1 MPHDVDLIILLA
13 VGFGLALI
21 FGYLAV
27 RLRLPPLIGYL
38 IAGIIISPN
47 TPGIVA
53 DIHLANQLAELGVMF
68 LMFGVGMHFSLND
81 LLQVRRIA
89 LPGAILQIAV
99 ATLLGIGVS
108 MIWGWSFGSA
118 LVFGL
123 SLSCASTVVLLK
135 ALGDRGLLNS
145 VNGKIA
151 VGWLLVEDL
160 VMVLVLVLLPATA
173 ALLGGEALAG
183 GADDNIWLTLGI
195 TLLKVVGFIAFMLI
209 IGKRLV
215 PMIMQ
220 FVARLGSRELFTLT
234 VVAAAVSIAFGA
246 YKIFGVSM
254 ALGAFFAGMVVKESD
269 FSHRAE
275 EETLPLRE
283 IFAILFFVAVGM
295 LFDPRILVEQPVHV
309 LAVVAIIMVGKTIA
323 AMALVLFFRYPI
335 NTALTVGASLA
346 QIGEFSF
353 ILATLGVSL
362 KLLSLEGQNLI
373 LAGALISITLNSFV
387 FSAIEPVQRW
397 IRERSHL
404 ARLLERSGDP
414 LAMLPDEVSQDYL
427 RDQVVIVG
435 HGEVGRRITKQ
446 LMAEDIKVV
455 IAEENRE
462 IVENLREKGIAAVS
476 GMATDPGVLIQAHI
490 QHARLLVLSPMD
502 ILDIHKIVDIAKTL
516 NPEIQVLVCAES
528 KEEAEVIRRDQIG
541 EVYFAKEEMAKNMSN
556 HILNQ
561 IQIAHHQAPTKE
573 QTLDTKKRTV
583 QCVFSYST

>member
-1 MPHDVDLIILLA
+1 MPHNVDLIILLA
-13 VGFGLALI
+13 FGFGLALI
-21 FGYLAV
+21 FGYLAA

-38 IAGIIISPN
+38 VAGIILSPN

-53 DIHLANQLAELGVMF
+53 DIQLANQLAELGVMF

-99 ATLLGIGVS
+99 ATLLGLGVS
-108 MIWGWSFGSA
+108 MLWGWSFGSA

-173 ALLGGEALAG
+173 VLLGGESITTHG
-183 GADDNIWLTLGI
+183 GNDNIWLTLGL
-195 TLLKVVGFIAFMLI
+195 TLLKVAGFIAFMLI
-209 IGKRLV
+209 VGKRLV

-220 FVARLGSRELFTLT
+220 VVARLGSRELFTLT

-246 YKIFGVSM
+246 YKVFGVSM

-283 IFAILFFVAVGM
+283 IFSILFFVSVGM
-295 LFDPRILVEQPVHV
+295 LFDPRILWEQPEHV
-309 LAVVAIIMVGKTIA
+309 LAVVAIIMIGKTIA

-353 ILATLGVSL
+353 ILATLGLSL

-373 LAGALISITLNSFV
+373 LAGALISITLNSFI
-387 FSAIEPVQRW
+387 FSAIEPLQNW
-397 IRERSHL
+397 IRERSSL

-435 HGEVGRRITKQ
+435 HGEVGRRITKT

-476 GMATDPGVLIQAHI
+476 GVATEPGVLIQAHI

-502 ILDIHKIVDIAKTL
+502 IIDIHKIVDIAKTL
-516 NPEIQVLVCAES
+516 NPQIQVLICAES
-528 KEEAEVIRRDQIG
+528 KQEAEVIRKENIG
-541 EVYFAKEEMAKNMSN
+541 DVYFAKEEMAKNMSN

-561 IQIAHHQAPTKE
+561 IEIAHHQAP
-573 QTLDTKKRTV
+573 
-583 QCVFSYST
+583 SH

>member
-13 VGFGLALI
+13 VGFGMALI
-21 FGYLAV
+21 FGYIAA

-38 IAGIIISPN
+38 VAGIIISPN
-47 TPGIVA
+47 TPGVVG
-53 DIHLANQLAELGVMF
+53 DIQLANQLAELGVMF
-68 LMFGVGMHFSLND
+68 LMFGVGMHFSLKD

-99 ATLLGIGVS
+99 ATLLGIAVS
-108 MIWGWSFGSA
+108 MFWGWSFGAA
-118 LVFGL
+118 LIFGL

-135 ALGDRGLLNS
+135 ALGDRGLLDS

-160 VMVLVLVLLPATA
+160 VMVLALVLLPATA
-173 ALLGGEALAG
+173 VLLGGQALPG
-183 GADDNIWLTLGI
+183 TDTSQSIWITIGI
-195 TLLKVVGFIAFMLI
+195 TLLKVTGFIAFMLI

-234 VVAAAVSIAFGA
+234 VVAAAVSIAYGSYA
-246 YKIFGVSM
+246 VFGVSM

-283 IFAILFFVAVGM
+283 IFSILFFVSVGM
-295 LFDPRILVEQPVHV
+295 LFDPSILVEEPLRI
-309 LAVVAIIMVGKTIA
+309 LAVVAIIMVGKTLA

-353 ILATLGVSL
+353 ILATLG
-362 KLLSLEGQNLI
+362 LSLGLLTPDAQNLI
-373 LAGALISITLNSFV
+373 LAGALFSITLNSFV

-404 ARLLERSGDP
+404 ARMLERSGDP
-414 LAMLPDEVSQDYL
+414 LAMLPDEVDQAYL
-427 RDQVVIVG
+427 RDQVVIIG
-435 HGEVGRRITKQ
+435 YGGVGRRISEN
-446 LMAEDIKVV
+446 LMQQNIKVV

-462 IVENLREKGIAAVS
+462 IVEKLRAQGIAAVS
-476 GMATDPGVLIQAHI
+476 GEATEPNVLIQAHI
-490 QHARLLVLSPMD
+490 QHARLLVISPMD
-502 ILDIHKIVDIAKTL
+502 ILDIHRIVDISKQL
-516 NPEIQVLVCAES
+516 NPEIQVLICAES
-528 KEEAEVIRRDQIG
+528 KEEAVVIREENIG
-541 EVYFAKEEMAKNMSN
+541 EVFYAKEEMAQNMSH
-556 HILNQ
+556 HILSQ
-561 IQIAHHQAPTKE
+561 IELAHQSEAH
-573 QTLDTKKRTV
+573 
-583 QCVFSYST
+583 

>member
-1 MPHDVDLIILLA
+1 MPHDVELIILLA
-13 VGFGLALI
+13 VGFGVALF
-21 FGYLAV
+21 FGYIAA

-38 IAGIIISPN
+38 VAGIIISPN
-47 TPGIVA
+47 TPGIVG

-81 LLQVRRIA
+81 LMQVRRIA
-89 LPGAILQIAV
+89 LPGAVLQIAV
-99 ATLLGIGVS
+99 ATLLGVGIS
-108 MIWGWSFGSA
+108 MLWGWNFGSA
-118 LVFGL
+118 LIFGL

-135 ALGDRGLLNS
+135 ALGDRGLLES

-160 VMVLVLVLLPATA
+160 VMVLALVLLPATA
-173 ALLGGEALAG
+173 VLLGGQAIEGAN
-183 GADDNIWLTLGI
+183 ADDSIWFTLGI
-195 TLLKVVGFIAFMLI
+195 TLLKVAGFIAFMLI
-209 IGKRLV
+209 VGKRLV
-215 PMIMQ
+215 PKIMQ
-220 FVARLGSRELFTLT
+220 IVARLGSRELFTLT

-283 IFAILFFVAVGM
+283 IFAILFFVSVGM
-295 LFDPRILVEQPVHV
+295 LFDPRILLEQPLHV
-309 LAVVAIIMVGKTIA
+309 LAVVGIIMIGKTIA
-323 AMALVLFFRYPI
+323 AMALVLFFRYPL

-353 ILATLGVSL
+353 ILAALGVSL
-362 KLLSLEGQNLI
+362 KLLSIEGQNLI

-387 FSAIEPVQRW
+387 FSAVEPLQRW
-397 IRERSHL
+397 IRERSSL

-435 HGEVGRRITKQ
+435 HGEVGRRITRT
-446 LMAEDIKVV
+446 LMEQNIKVV

-476 GMATDPGVLIQAHI
+476 GMATEPSVLIQAHI

-516 NPEIQVLVCAES
+516 NPQIQVLVCAES
-528 KEEAEVIRRDQIG
+528 KQEAEVIRNDNIG

-561 IQIAHHQAPTKE
+561 IQIAHHEAPTH
-573 QTLDTKKRTV
+573 
-583 QCVFSYST
+583 

>member
-21 FGYLAV
+21 FGYVAA
-27 RLRLPPLIGYL
+27 RLRLPPLVGYL
-38 IAGIIISPN
+38 IAGIIISPK
-47 TPGIVA
+47 TPGVVA
-53 DIHLANQLAELGVMF
+53 DITLANQLAELGVMF
-68 LMFGVGMHFSLND
+68 LMFGVGMHFSLKD
-81 LLQVRRIA
+81 LMQVKRIA
-89 LPGAILQIAV
+89 IPGAILQITV

-108 MIWGWSFGSA
+108 MLWGWSFGSA

-135 ALGDRGLLNS
+135 ALGDRGLLDS

-160 VMVLVLVLLPATA
+160 VMVLALVLLPATA
-173 ALLGGEALAG
+173 VLLGGNALEGSDPDA
-183 GADDNIWLTLGI
+183 NIFVTLGV
-195 TLLKVVGFIAFMLI
+195 TLLKVAGFIAFMLI
-209 IGKRLV
+209 VGKRLI

-220 FVARLGSRELFTLT
+220 FVVRLGSRELFTLT
-234 VVAAAVSIAFGA
+234 VVAAAVSIAYGSYA
-246 YKIFGVSM
+246 IFGVSM

-283 IFAILFFVAVGM
+283 IFSILFFVSVGM
-295 LFDPRILVEQPVHV
+295 LFDPSIIVEEPLHI
-309 LAVVAIIMVGKTIA
+309 LAVIGIIMIGKTIA

-353 ILATLGVSL
+353 ILATLGLSIG
-362 KLLSLEGQNLI
+362 LLTPEAQNLI
-373 LAGALISITLNSFV
+373 LAGALFSISLNSV
-387 FSAIEPVQRW
+387 LFSAIEPVQNW

-435 HGEVGRRITKQ
+435 HGEVGRRLTRT
-446 LMAEDIKVV
+446 LMENNIKVV

-462 IVENLREKGIAAVS
+462 IVERLRAKEIAAVS
-476 GMATDPGVLIQAHI
+476 GSATEPSVLIQAHI
-490 QHARLLVLSPMD
+490 QHARLLVISPMD
-502 ILDIHKIVDIAKTL
+502 ILDIHKIVETAKLL
-516 NPEIQVLVCAES
+516 NPQIQVLVCAES
-528 KEEAEVIRRDQIG
+528 KEEAEAIRSDNIG
-541 EVYFAKEEMAKNMSN
+541 TVYFAKEEMAKNMSN

-561 IQIAHHQAPTKE
+561 IEIAHHSATH
-573 QTLDTKKRTV
+573 
-583 QCVFSYST
+583 

>member
-1 MPHDVDLIILLA
+1 MPHNVDLIILLA
-13 VGFGLALI
+13 FGFGLALI
-21 FGYLAV
+21 FGYLAA

-53 DIHLANQLAELGVMF
+53 DIQLANQLAELGVMF

-108 MIWGWSFGSA
+108 MLWGWSFGSA

-173 ALLGGEALAG
+173 VLLGGEPMTAHAESG
-183 GADDNIWLTLGI
+183 NIWLTLGL
-195 TLLKVVGFIAFMLI
+195 TLLKVAGFIAFMLI
-209 IGKRLV
+209 VGKRLV
-215 PMIMQ
+215 PLIMQ

-246 YKIFGVSM
+246 YKVFGVSM

-283 IFAILFFVAVGM
+283 IFSILFFVSVGM
-295 LFDPRILVEQPVHV
+295 LFDPSILWEQPEHV
-309 LAVVAIIMVGKTIA
+309 LAVVGIIMVGKTIA

-373 LAGALISITLNSFV
+373 LAGALISITLNSFI
-387 FSAIEPVQRW
+387 FSAIEPIQNW
-397 IRERSHL
+397 IRERSSL

-435 HGEVGRRITKQ
+435 HGEVGRRITKT
-446 LMAEDIKVV
+446 LMAEKIKVV

-462 IVENLREKGIAAVS
+462 IVEDLREKGIAAVS
-476 GMATDPGVLIQAHI
+476 GVATEPGVLIQAHI

-516 NPEIQVLVCAES
+516 NPQIQVLICAES
-528 KEEAEVIRRDQIG
+528 KQEAEVIRKENIG
-541 EVYFAKEEMAKNMSN
+541 EVYLAKEEMAKNMSN

-561 IQIAHHQAPTKE
+561 IEIAHHQAP
-573 QTLDTKKRTV
+573 
-583 QCVFSYST
+583 SH

>member
-13 VGFGLALI
+13 VGFGIALF
-21 FGYLAV
+21 FGYIAA

-38 IAGIIISPN
+38 IAGIVISPN

-99 ATLLGIGVS
+99 ATLLGVGVS
-108 MIWGWSFGSA
+108 MLWGWDFGSA

-135 ALGDRGLLNS
+135 ALGDRGLLES

-173 ALLGGEALAG
+173 VLLGGKPLSAETDSNL
-183 GADDNIWLTLGI
+183 LVTLGL
-195 TLLKVVGFIAFMLI
+195 TLLKVAGFIAFMLI

-215 PMIMQ
+215 PLIMQ

-234 VVAAAVSIAFGA
+234 VVAAAVSIAYGSYA
-246 YKIFGVSM
+246 IFGVSM

-283 IFAILFFVAVGM
+283 IFSILFFVSVGM
-295 LFDPRILVEQPVHV
+295 LFDPRILVEQPLHI
-309 LAVVAIIMVGKTIA
+309 LAVVAIIMIGKTLA

-362 KLLSLEGQNLI
+362 QLLSVEGQNLI

-435 HGEVGRRITKQ
+435 HGEVGRRITET
-446 LMAEDIKVV
+446 LMAQDIKVV

-462 IVENLREKGIAAVS
+462 IVEKLRSKGIAAVS
-476 GMATDPGVLIQAHI
+476 GVATEPGVLIQAHI
-490 QHARLLVLSPMD
+490 MHARLLVISPMD
-502 ILDIHKIVDIAKTL
+502 ILDIHRIVDIAKQL
-516 NPEIQVLVCAES
+516 NPQIQVLLCAES
-528 KEEAEVIRRDQIG
+528 KEEAEVIRQDEIG
-541 EVYFAKEEMAKNMSN
+541 EVFYAKEEMARNMSG
-556 HILNQ
+556 HILDR
-561 IQIAHHQAPTKE
+561 IALAHTQSHT
-573 QTLDTKKRTV
+573 
-583 QCVFSYST
+583 SH

>member
-1 MPHDVDLIILLA
+1 MPHDVDLIVLLA
-13 VGFGLALI
+13 VGFGVALF
-21 FGYLAV
+21 FGYLAA

-47 TPGIVA
+47 TPGIEA

-81 LLQVRRIA
+81 LLLVRRIA
-89 LPGAILQIAV
+89 VPGAILQIAV
-99 ATLLGIGVS
+99 ATLLGVGVS
-108 MIWGWSFGSA
+108 MLWGWSFGSA

-135 ALGDRGLLNS
+135 ALGDRGLLDS

-173 ALLGGEALAG
+173 VLLGGKAPE
-183 GADDNIWLTLGI
+183 GADGNIWLTLGL
-195 TLLKVVGFIAFMLI
+195 TLLKVIGFIAFMLI
-209 IGKRLV
+209 VGKRVV
-215 PMIMQ
+215 PIIMQ

-234 VVAAAVSIAFGA
+234 VVAAAVSIAYGSYA
-246 YKIFGVSM
+246 IFGVSM

-283 IFAILFFVAVGM
+283 IFSILFFVSVGM
-295 LFDPRILVEQPVHV
+295 LFDPHILVERPLHI
-309 LAVVAIIMVGKTIA
+309 LAVIAIIMVGKTLA

-362 KLLSLEGQNLI
+362 GLLSLEAQNLI
-373 LAGALISITLNSFV
+373 LAGALFSITLNSFI

-414 LAMLPDEVSQDYL
+414 LAMLPDEVDQAYL

-435 HGEVGRRITKQ
+435 YGGVGRRITEN
-446 LMAEDIKVV
+446 LINENIKVV

-462 IVENLREKGIAAVS
+462 IVEKLRQSNIAAVS
-476 GMATDPGVLIQAHI
+476 GVATEPGVLIQAHI
-490 QHARLLVLSPMD
+490 MHARLLVISPMD
-502 ILDIHKIVDIAKTL
+502 ILDIHRIVAIAKQL
-516 NPEIQVLVCAES
+516 NPQIQVLICAES
-528 KEEAEVIRRDQIG
+528 KEEAAVIRDENIG
-541 EVYFAKEEMAKNMSN
+541 EVFYAKEEMAKNMSH

-561 IQIAHHQAPTKE
+561 IELAHQ
-573 QTLDTKKRTV
+573 
-583 QCVFSYST
+583 STIH

>member
-1 MPHDVDLIILLA
+1 MPHDVELIILLA

-21 FGYLAV
+21 FGYIAA

-38 IAGIIISPN
+38 VAGMLISPN
-47 TPGIVA
+47 TPGVVG

-68 LMFGVGMHFSLND
+68 LMFGVGMHFSLGD
-81 LLQVRRIA
+81 LMQVRRIA

-99 ATLLGIGVS
+99 ATLLGVGVT
-108 MIWGWSFGSA
+108 MMWGWSFGSA

-135 ALGDRGLLNS
+135 ALGDRGLLDS

-173 ALLGGEALAG
+173 VLLGGTALSDSSG
-183 GADDNIWLTLGI
+183 DENIWLTLGM
-195 TLLKVVGFIAFMLI
+195 TLLKVAGFIAFMLI

-215 PMIMQ
+215 PKIMQ
-220 FVARLGSRELFTLT
+220 IVARLGSRELFTLT

-246 YKIFGVSM
+246 YKVFGVSM

-283 IFAILFFVAVGM
+283 IFSILFFVAVGM
-295 LFDPRILVEQPVHV
+295 LFDPIILIEEPLHV
-309 LAVVAIIMVGKTIA
+309 LAVVAIIMIGKTLA
-323 AMALVLFFRYPI
+323 AIALVLFFRYPL

-362 KLLSLEGQNLI
+362 NLLSIEGQNLI
-373 LAGALISITLNSFV
+373 LAGALISITLNTFI
-387 FSAIEPVQRW
+387 FSAIEPIQVW
-397 IRERSHL
+397 IRERSYL

-435 HGEVGRRITKQ
+435 HGEVGRRITNA
-446 LMAEDIKVV
+446 LMADGIKVV

-462 IVENLREKGIAAVS
+462 IVERLRENGIAAVS
-476 GMATDPGVLIQAHI
+476 GIATEPGVLIQAHI

-502 ILDIHKIVDIAKTL
+502 ILDIHKIVDTAKTL

-528 KEEAEVIRRDQIG
+528 KEEAEIIRSEQVGD
-541 EVYFAKEEMAKNMSN
+541 VYYAKEEMAKNMSN

-561 IQIAHHQAPTKE
+561 IQIAHHQSPTH
-573 QTLDTKKRTV
+573 
-583 QCVFSYST
+583 

>member
-13 VGFGLALI
+13 VGFGVALF
-21 FGYLAV
+21 FGYIAA

-47 TPGIVA
+47 TPGVEA

-81 LLQVRRIA
+81 LLLVRRIA

-108 MIWGWSFGSA
+108 MLWGWNFGSA

-135 ALGDRGLLNS
+135 ALGDRGLLDS

-173 ALLGGEALAG
+173 VLLGGKAPAG
-183 GADDNIWLTLGI
+183 AEGNIWLTLGI
-195 TLLKVVGFIAFMLI
+195 TLLKVIGFIAFMLI
-209 IGKRLV
+209 VGMRVV
-215 PMIMQ
+215 PIIMQ

-234 VVAAAVSIAFGA
+234 VVAAAVSIAYGSYA
-246 YKIFGVSM
+246 IFGVSM

-283 IFAILFFVAVGM
+283 IFSILFFVSVGM
-295 LFDPRILVEQPVHV
+295 LFDPHILIERPLHI
-309 LAVVAIIMVGKTIA
+309 LAVIAIIMVGKTLA

-362 KLLSLEGQNLI
+362 GLLTLEAQNLI
-373 LAGALISITLNSFV
+373 LAGALFSITLNSFI

-414 LAMLPDEVSQDYL
+414 LAMLPDEVDQSYL

-435 HGEVGRRITKQ
+435 YGGVGRRITENLINQ
-446 LMAEDIKVV
+446 NIKVV

-462 IVENLREKGIAAVS
+462 IVEKLRQANIAAVS
-476 GMATDPGVLIQAHI
+476 GVATEPGVLIQAHI
-490 QHARLLVLSPMD
+490 MHARLLVISPMD
-502 ILDIHKIVDIAKTL
+502 ILDIHRIVDIAKQL
-516 NPEIQVLVCAES
+516 NPQIQVLICAES
-528 KEEAEVIRRDQIG
+528 KEEATVIRDEHIG
-541 EVYFAKEEMAKNMSN
+541 EVFYAKEEMAKNMSH

-561 IQIAHHQAPTKE
+561 IQLAHQ
-573 QTLDTKKRTV
+573 
-583 QCVFSYST
+583 STHH

>member
-13 VGFGLALI
+13 VGFGIALI
-21 FGYLAV
+21 FGYIAA

-38 IAGIIISPN
+38 VAGIIISPN

-81 LLQVRRIA
+81 LLLVRRIA

-99 ATLLGIGVS
+99 ATLLGAAVS
-108 MIWGWSFGSA
+108 MFWGWSFGSA
-118 LVFGL
+118 LIFGL

-135 ALGDRGLLNS
+135 ALSDRGLLDS

-173 ALLGGEALAG
+173 VLLGGHPLAG
-183 GADDNIWLTLGI
+183 TDTSQNIWITIGL
-195 TLLKVVGFIAFMLI
+195 TLLKVTGFIAFMLI
-209 IGKRLV
+209 IGKRLI
-215 PMIMQ
+215 PKIMQ
-220 FVARLGSRELFTLT
+220 LVARLGSRELFTLT
-234 VVAAAVSIAFGA
+234 VVAAAVSIAYGSYA
-246 YKIFGVSM
+246 IFGVSM

-275 EETLPLRE
+275 EETLSLRE
-283 IFAILFFVAVGM
+283 IFAILFFVSVGM
-295 LFDPRILVEQPVHV
+295 LFDPKILIEQPLHI
-309 LAVVAIIMVGKTIA
+309 LAVVAIIMIGKTLA

-353 ILATLGVSL
+353 ILATLG
-362 KLLSLEGQNLI
+362 LSLGLLTPDAQNLI
-373 LAGALISITLNSFV
+373 LAGALFSITLNSFV
-387 FSAIEPVQRW
+387 FSAIEPAQRW

-414 LAMLPDEVSQDYL
+414 LAMLPDEVDQAYL
-427 RDQVVIVG
+427 CDQVVIIG
-435 HGEVGRRITKQ
+435 YGGVGRRISEN
-446 LMAEDIKVV
+446 LMQQNIKVV

-462 IVENLREKGIAAVS
+462 IVEKLRAQGMAAVS
-476 GMATDPGVLIQAHI
+476 GEATEPYVLIQAHI
-490 QHARLLVLSPMD
+490 QHARLLVISPMD
-502 ILDIHKIVDIAKTL
+502 ILDIHRIVDIAKQL
-516 NPEIQVLVCAES
+516 NPEIQVLICAES
-528 KEEAEVIRRDQIG
+528 KEEAAVIRDENIG
-541 EVYFAKEEMAKNMSN
+541 EVFYAKEEMAKNMSH

-561 IQIAHHQAPTKE
+561 IELAHQS
-573 QTLDTKKRTV
+573 TLH
-583 QCVFSYST
+583 

>member
-1 MPHDVDLIILLA
+1 MPHDVELIILLA
-13 VGFGLALI
+13 VGFSLALV
-21 FGYLAV
+21 FGYIAA
-27 RLRLPPLIGYL
+27 RLRLPPLMGYL
-38 IAGIIISPN
+38 IAGVIISPN

-81 LLQVRRIA
+81 LMQVRRIA
-89 LPGAILQIAV
+89 LPGAVLQIAV
-99 ATLLGIGVS
+99 ATLLGVGVS
-108 MIWGWSFGSA
+108 MMWGWSFGSA
-118 LVFGL
+118 LIFGL

-135 ALGDRGLLNS
+135 ALGDRGLLDS

-160 VMVLVLVLLPATA
+160 VMVLALVLLPATA
-173 ALLGGEALAG
+173 VLLGGQALESTN
-183 GADDNIWLTLGI
+183 DENIWLTLGL
-195 TLLKVVGFIAFMLI
+195 TLLKVSGFIAFMLI
-209 IGKRLV
+209 VGKRLV
-215 PMIMQ
+215 PFIMQ
-220 FVARLGSRELFTLT
+220 IVARLGSRELFTLT

-283 IFAILFFVAVGM
+283 IFSILFFVAVGM
-295 LFDPRILVEQPVHV
+295 LFDPRILIEEPLHV
-309 LAVVAIIMVGKTIA
+309 LAVVGIIMVGKTIA
-323 AMALVLFFRYPI
+323 AMALVLFFRYPL

-353 ILATLGVSL
+353 IFATLGVSL
-362 KLLSLEGQNLI
+362 QLLSLDGQNLI

-387 FSAIEPVQRW
+387 FSAIEPVQNW
-397 IRERSHL
+397 IRERSYL
-404 ARLLERSGDP
+404 ARLLERSSDP

-435 HGEVGRRITKQ
+435 HGEVGRRITQ
-446 LMAEDIKVV
+446 NLMAENIKVV

-462 IVENLREKGIAAVS
+462 IVEDLREKGIAAVS
-476 GMATDPGVLIQAHI
+476 GIATEAGVLIQAHI

-528 KEEAEVIRRDQIG
+528 KAEAEVIRKDNIG

-556 HILNQ
+556 YILNQ
-561 IQIAHHQAPTKE
+561 IEIAHHQPPTH
-573 QTLDTKKRTV
+573 
-583 QCVFSYST
+583 

>member
-13 VGFGLALI
+13 VGFGMALI
-21 FGYLAV
+21 FGYIAA

-38 IAGIIISPN
+38 VAGIIISPN
-47 TPGIVA
+47 TPGVVG
-53 DIHLANQLAELGVMF
+53 DIQLANQLAELGVMF
-68 LMFGVGMHFSLND
+68 LMFGVGMHFSLKD

-99 ATLLGIGVS
+99 ATLLGIAVS
-108 MIWGWSFGSA
+108 MFWGWSFGSA
-118 LVFGL
+118 LIFGL

-135 ALGDRGLLNS
+135 ALGDRGLLDS

-160 VMVLVLVLLPATA
+160 VMVLALVLLPATA
-173 ALLGGEALAG
+173 VLLGGKALPG
-183 GADDNIWLTLGI
+183 TDTSQSIWITIGI
-195 TLLKVVGFIAFMLI
+195 TLLKVTGFIAFMLI

-234 VVAAAVSIAFGA
+234 VVAAAVSIAYGSYA
-246 YKIFGVSM
+246 VFGVSM

-283 IFAILFFVAVGM
+283 IFSILFFVSVGM
-295 LFDPRILVEQPVHV
+295 LFDPSILVEAPLKI
-309 LAVVAIIMVGKTIA
+309 LAVVAIIMVGKTLA

-353 ILATLGVSL
+353 ILATLG
-362 KLLSLEGQNLI
+362 LSLGLLTPDAQNLI
-373 LAGALISITLNSFV
+373 LAGALFSITLNSFV

-404 ARLLERSGDP
+404 ARMLERSGDP
-414 LAMLPDEVSQDYL
+414 LAMLPDEVDQAYL
-427 RDQVVIVG
+427 RDQVVIIG
-435 HGEVGRRITKQ
+435 YGGVGRRISEN
-446 LMAEDIKVV
+446 LMQQNIKVV

-462 IVENLREKGIAAVS
+462 IVEKLRAQGIAAVS
-476 GMATDPGVLIQAHI
+476 GEATEPNVLIQAHI
-490 QHARLLVLSPMD
+490 QHARLLVISPMD
-502 ILDIHKIVDIAKTL
+502 ILDIHRIVDISKQL
-516 NPEIQVLVCAES
+516 NPEIQVLICAES
-528 KEEAEVIRRDQIG
+528 KEEAVIIREENIG
-541 EVYFAKEEMAKNMSN
+541 EVFYAKEEMAKNMSH
-556 HILNQ
+556 HILSQ
-561 IQIAHHQAPTKE
+561 IELAHQSEAH
-573 QTLDTKKRTV
+573 
-583 QCVFSYST
+583 

>member
-183 GADDNIWLTLGI
+183 STDDNIWLTLGI

-209 IGKRLV
+209 IGKRLG
-215 PMIMQ
+215 PLIMQ

-387 FSAIEPVQRW
+387 FSVIEPVQRW

-561 IQIAHHQAPTKE
+561 IQIAHHQAPTH
-573 QTLDTKKRTV
+573 
-583 QCVFSYST
+583 

>member
-1 MPHDVDLIILLA
+1 MPHDVELIILLA
-13 VGFGLALI
+13 VGFGLALL
-21 FGYLAV
+21 FGYIAA

-38 IAGIIISPN
+38 VAGILISPN
-47 TPGIVA
+47 TPGVVG

-81 LLQVRRIA
+81 LMQVKRIA
-89 LPGAILQIAV
+89 LPGAILQITV

-108 MIWGWSFGSA
+108 MMWGWSFGSA

-135 ALGDRGLLNS
+135 ALGDRGLLDS

-173 ALLGGEALAG
+173 VLLGGRALAG
-183 GADDNIWLTLGI
+183 SAADENIWLTLGI
-195 TLLKVVGFIAFMLI
+195 TLLKVTGFIAFMLI
-209 IGKRLV
+209 VGKRLV
-215 PMIMQ
+215 PWIMQ
-220 FVARLGSRELFTLT
+220 VVARLGSRELFTLT

-246 YKIFGVSM
+246 YKVFGVSM

-283 IFAILFFVAVGM
+283 IFSILFFVSVGM
-295 LFDPRILVEQPVHV
+295 LFDPRILLEEPLHV
-309 LAVVAIIMVGKTIA
+309 LAVVGIIMIGKTIA

-362 KLLSLEGQNLI
+362 QLLSLEGQNLI
-373 LAGALISITLNSFV
+373 LAGALISITLNTFL

-427 RDQVVIVG
+427 RDQVVIIG
-435 HGEVGRRITKQ
+435 HGEVGRRITKN
-446 LMAEDIKVV
+446 LMAENIKVV

-476 GMATDPGVLIQAHI
+476 GVATEPGVLIQAHI
-490 QHARLLVLSPMD
+490 QHARLLVISPMD
-502 ILDIHKIVDIAKTL
+502 IIDIHKIVDIATTL
-516 NPEIQVLVCAES
+516 NPQIQVLICAES
-528 KEEAEVIRRDQIG
+528 KEEAEVIRRDNIG

-561 IQIAHHQAPTKE
+561 IEIAHHQPP
-573 QTLDTKKRTV
+573 
-583 QCVFSYST
+583 SH

>member
-13 VGFGLALI
+13 VGFGMALI
-21 FGYLAV
+21 FGYIAA

-38 IAGIIISPN
+38 VAGIIISPN
-47 TPGIVA
+47 TPGVVG
-53 DIHLANQLAELGVMF
+53 DIQLANQLAELGVMF
-68 LMFGVGMHFSLND
+68 LMFGVGMHFSLKD

-99 ATLLGIGVS
+99 ATLLGIAVS
-108 MIWGWSFGSA
+108 MFWGWSFGAA
-118 LVFGL
+118 LIFGL

-135 ALGDRGLLNS
+135 ALGDRGLLDS

-160 VMVLVLVLLPATA
+160 VMVLALVLLPATA
-173 ALLGGEALAG
+173 VLLGGQALPG
-183 GADDNIWLTLGI
+183 TDTSQSIWITIGI
-195 TLLKVVGFIAFMLI
+195 TLLKVTGFIAFMLI

-234 VVAAAVSIAFGA
+234 VVAAAVSIAYGSYA
-246 YKIFGVSM
+246 VFGVSM

-283 IFAILFFVAVGM
+283 IFSILFFVSVGM
-295 LFDPRILVEQPVHV
+295 LFDPSILVEEPLRI
-309 LAVVAIIMVGKTIA
+309 LAVVAIIMVGKTLA

-353 ILATLGVSL
+353 ILATLG
-362 KLLSLEGQNLI
+362 LSLGLLTPDAQNLI
-373 LAGALISITLNSFV
+373 LAGALFSITLNSFV

-404 ARLLERSGDP
+404 ARMLERSGDP
-414 LAMLPDEVSQDYL
+414 LAMLPDEVDQAYL
-427 RDQVVIVG
+427 RDQVVIIG
-435 HGEVGRRITKQ
+435 YGGVGRRISEN
-446 LMAEDIKVV
+446 LMQQNIKVV

-462 IVENLREKGIAAVS
+462 IVEKLREQGIAAVS
-476 GMATDPGVLIQAHI
+476 GEATEPNVLIQAHI
-490 QHARLLVLSPMD
+490 QHARLLVISPMD
-502 ILDIHKIVDIAKTL
+502 ILDIHRIVDISKQL
-516 NPEIQVLVCAES
+516 NPEIQVLICAES
-528 KEEAEVIRRDQIG
+528 KEEAVVIREENIG
-541 EVYFAKEEMAKNMSN
+541 EVFYAKEEMAKNMSH
-556 HILNQ
+556 HILSQ
-561 IQIAHHQAPTKE
+561 IELAHQSEAH
-573 QTLDTKKRTV
+573 
-583 QCVFSYST
+583 

>member
-13 VGFGLALI
+13 VGFGIALI
-21 FGYLAV
+21 FGYIAA

-47 TPGIVA
+47 TPGVVA
-53 DIHLANQLAELGVMF
+53 DMQLANQLAELGVMF

-99 ATLLGIGVS
+99 ATLLGFGVS
-108 MIWGWSFGSA
+108 MWWGWNFGSA

-135 ALGDRGLLNS
+135 ALGDRGLLDS

-173 ALLGGEALAG
+173 VLLGGKELAHA
-183 GADDNIWLTLGI
+183 GASQNIWLTLGI
-195 TLLKVVGFIAFMLI
+195 TLLKVAGFIAFMLI

-215 PMIMQ
+215 PLIMQ

-234 VVAAAVSIAFGA
+234 VVAAAVSIAYGSYA
-246 YKIFGVSM
+246 IFGVSM

-283 IFAILFFVAVGM
+283 IFSILFFVSVGM
-295 LFDPRILVEQPVHV
+295 LFDPRILVEQPLHI
-309 LAVVAIIMVGKTIA
+309 LAVIAIIMIGKTLA

-353 ILATLGVSL
+353 ILATLGVSIG
-362 KLLSLEGQNLI
+362 LLTLDAQNLI
-373 LAGALISITLNSFV
+373 LAGALFSITLNTFI
-387 FSAIEPVQRW
+387 FSAIEPIQRW

-414 LAMLPDEVSQDYL
+414 LAMLPDEVDQNYL
-427 RDQVVIVG
+427 RDQVVMVG
-435 HGEVGRRITKQ
+435 YGEVGRRITKT
-446 LMAEDIKVV
+446 LMQQEIKVV

-462 IVENLREKGIAAVS
+462 IVEDLRKKGIAAVS
-476 GMATDPGVLIQAHI
+476 GEATEPSVLIQAHI
-490 QHARLLVLSPMD
+490 MHARMLILSPMD
-502 ILDIHKIVDIAKTL
+502 ILDIHRIVDIAKQL
-516 NPEIQVLVCAES
+516 NPQIEVLCCAEN
-528 KEEAEVIRRDQIG
+528 KEEAEIIRQDEIG
-541 EVYFAKEEMAKNMSN
+541 LVFYAKEEMAKNMSH
-556 HILNQ
+556 HILGQ
-561 IQIAHHQAPTKE
+561 IERAHH
-573 QTLDTKKRTV
+573 L
-583 QCVFSYST
+583 SLGH

>member
-13 VGFGLALI
+13 VGFGVALI
-21 FGYLAV
+21 FGYIAA

-47 TPGIVA
+47 TPGIEA

-68 LMFGVGMHFSLND
+68 LMFGVGMHFSLKD
-81 LLQVRRIA
+81 LLLVRRIA

-108 MIWGWSFGSA
+108 MLWGWSFGSA

-135 ALGDRGLLNS
+135 ALGDRGLLDS

-173 ALLGGEALAG
+173 VLLGGKAPA
-183 GADDNIWLTLGI
+183 GADGNIWLTLGI
-195 TLLKVVGFIAFMLI
+195 TLLKVIGFISFMLI
-209 IGKRLV
+209 VGKRVV
-215 PMIMQ
+215 PIIMQ

-234 VVAAAVSIAFGA
+234 VVAAAVSIAYGSYA
-246 YKIFGVSM
+246 IFGVSM

-283 IFAILFFVAVGM
+283 IFSILFFVSVGM
-295 LFDPRILVEQPVHV
+295 LFDPHILVESPLHI
-309 LAVVAIIMVGKTIA
+309 LAVIAIIMVGKTLA

-362 KLLSLEGQNLI
+362 GLLSLEAQNLI
-373 LAGALISITLNSFV
+373 LAGALFSITLNSFI

-414 LAMLPDEVSQDYL
+414 LAMLPDEVDQAYL

-435 HGEVGRRITKQ
+435 YGGVGRRITEN
-446 LMAEDIKVV
+446 LINENIKVV

-462 IVENLREKGIAAVS
+462 IVEKLRNANIAAVS
-476 GMATDPGVLIQAHI
+476 GVATEPSVLIQAHI
-490 QHARLLVLSPMD
+490 MHARLLVISPMD
-502 ILDIHKIVDIAKTL
+502 ILDIHRIVTIAKQL
-516 NPEIQVLVCAES
+516 NPQIQVLICAES
-528 KEEAEVIRRDQIG
+528 KEEAAVIRDENIG
-541 EVYFAKEEMAKNMSN
+541 EVFYAKEEMAKNMSH

-561 IQIAHHQAPTKE
+561 IELAHQ
-573 QTLDTKKRTV
+573 
-583 QCVFSYST
+583 STIH

>member
-13 VGFGLALI
+13 VGFGMALI
-21 FGYLAV
+21 FGYIAA

-47 TPGIVA
+47 TPGIVG

-108 MIWGWSFGSA
+108 MYWGWSFGSA
-118 LVFGL
+118 LIFGL

-135 ALGDRGLLNS
+135 ALGDRGLLDS

-160 VMVLVLVLLPATA
+160 VMVLALVLLPATA
-173 ALLGGEALAG
+173 VLLGGHALPG
-183 GADDNIWLTLGI
+183 TDTSQSIWLTIGI
-195 TLLKVVGFIAFMLI
+195 TLLKVTGFIAFMLI

-234 VVAAAVSIAFGA
+234 VVAAAVSIAYGSYA
-246 YKIFGVSM
+246 VFGVSM

-283 IFAILFFVAVGM
+283 IFSILFFVSVGM
-295 LFDPRILVEQPVHV
+295 LFDPSILIEEPFRIL
-309 LAVVAIIMVGKTIA
+309 AVIAIIMVGKTLA
-323 AMALVLFFRYPI
+323 AIALVLFFRYPI

-353 ILATLGVSL
+353 ILATLG
-362 KLLSLEGQNLI
+362 LSLGLLTPDAQNLI
-373 LAGALISITLNSFV
+373 LAGALFSITLNSFV

-404 ARLLERSGDP
+404 ARLLERSADP
-414 LAMLPDEVSQDYL
+414 LAMLPDEVDQAYL
-427 RDQVVIVG
+427 RDQVVIIG
-435 HGEVGRRITKQ
+435 YGGVGRRISENLIQ
-446 LMAEDIKVV
+446 QNIKVV
-455 IAEENRE
+455 IAEENRD
-462 IVENLREKGIAAVS
+462 IVEKLRSQGIAAVS
-476 GMATDPGVLIQAHI
+476 GEATEPNVLIQAHI
-490 QHARLLVLSPMD
+490 QHARLLVISPMD
-502 ILDIHKIVDIAKTL
+502 ILDIHRIVDISKQL
-516 NPEIQVLVCAES
+516 NPEIQVLICAES
-528 KEEAEVIRRDQIG
+528 KEEAAVIRQENLG
-541 EVYFAKEEMAKNMSN
+541 EVFYAKEEMAKNMSH

-561 IQIAHHQAPTKE
+561 IELAHQYPAH
-573 QTLDTKKRTV
+573 
-583 QCVFSYST
+583 

>member
-13 VGFGLALI
+13 VGFGMALI
-21 FGYLAV
+21 FGYIAA

-38 IAGIIISPN
+38 VAGIIISPN

-81 LLQVRRIA
+81 LLLVRRIA

-99 ATLLGIGVS
+99 ATLLGAAVS
-108 MIWGWSFGSA
+108 MFWGWSFGSA
-118 LVFGL
+118 LIFGL

-135 ALGDRGLLNS
+135 ALSDRGLLDS

-160 VMVLVLVLLPATA
+160 VMVLVLVLLPAIA
-173 ALLGGEALAG
+173 VLLGGHPLAG
-183 GADDNIWLTLGI
+183 TDTSQNIWITIGL
-195 TLLKVVGFIAFMLI
+195 TLLKVTGFIAFMLI
-209 IGKRLV
+209 IGKRLI
-215 PMIMQ
+215 PKIMQ
-220 FVARLGSRELFTLT
+220 LVARLGSRELFTLT
-234 VVAAAVSIAFGA
+234 VVAAAVSIAYGSYA
-246 YKIFGVSM
+246 IFGVSM

-275 EETLPLRE
+275 EETLSLRE
-283 IFAILFFVAVGM
+283 IFAILFFVSVGM
-295 LFDPRILVEQPVHV
+295 LFDPKILIEQPLHI
-309 LAVVAIIMVGKTIA
+309 LAVVAIIMIGKTLA

-353 ILATLGVSL
+353 ILATLG
-362 KLLSLEGQNLI
+362 LSLGLLTPDAQNLI
-373 LAGALISITLNSFV
+373 LAGALFSITLNSFV
-387 FSAIEPVQRW
+387 FSAIEPAQRW

-414 LAMLPDEVSQDYL
+414 LAMLPDEVDQAYL
-427 RDQVVIVG
+427 RDQVVIIG
-435 HGEVGRRITKQ
+435 YGGVGRRISEN
-446 LMAEDIKVV
+446 LMQENIKVV

-462 IVENLREKGIAAVS
+462 IVEKLRAQGMAAVS
-476 GMATDPGVLIQAHI
+476 GEATEPYVLIQAHI
-490 QHARLLVLSPMD
+490 QHARLLVISPMD
-502 ILDIHKIVDIAKTL
+502 ILDIHRIVDIAKQL
-516 NPEIQVLVCAES
+516 NPEIQVLICAES
-528 KEEAEVIRRDQIG
+528 KEEAAVIRDENIG
-541 EVYFAKEEMAKNMSN
+541 EVFYAKEEMAKNMSH

-561 IQIAHHQAPTKE
+561 IELAHQS
-573 QTLDTKKRTV
+573 TLH
-583 QCVFSYST
+583 

>member
-1 MPHDVDLIILLA
+1 MPHDVDLIVLLA
-13 VGFGLALI
+13 VGFGVALI
-21 FGYLAV
+21 FGYLAA

-47 TPGIVA
+47 TPGIEA

-81 LLQVRRIA
+81 LLLVRRIA
-89 LPGAILQIAV
+89 VPGAILQIAV
-99 ATLLGIGVS
+99 ATLLGVGVS
-108 MIWGWSFGSA
+108 MLWGWSFGSA

-135 ALGDRGLLNS
+135 ALGDRGLLDS

-173 ALLGGEALAG
+173 VLLGGKAPE
-183 GADDNIWLTLGI
+183 GADGNIWLTLGL
-195 TLLKVVGFIAFMLI
+195 TLLKVIGFIAFMLI
-209 IGKRLV
+209 VGKRVV
-215 PMIMQ
+215 PIIMQ

-234 VVAAAVSIAFGA
+234 VVAAAVSIAYGSYA
-246 YKIFGVSM
+246 IFGVSM

-283 IFAILFFVAVGM
+283 IFSILFFVSVGM
-295 LFDPRILVEQPVHV
+295 LFDPHILVERPLHI
-309 LAVVAIIMVGKTIA
+309 LAVIAIIMVGKTLA
-323 AMALVLFFRYPI
+323 AMALVLFFRYPL

-362 KLLSLEGQNLI
+362 GLLTLEAQNLI
-373 LAGALISITLNSFV
+373 LAGALFSITLNSFI

-414 LAMLPDEVSQDYL
+414 LAMLPDEVDQAYL

-435 HGEVGRRITKQ
+435 YGGVGRRITEN
-446 LMAEDIKVV
+446 LINENIKVV

-462 IVENLREKGIAAVS
+462 IVEKLRNSNIAAVS
-476 GMATDPGVLIQAHI
+476 GVATEPSVLIQAHI
-490 QHARLLVLSPMD
+490 MHARLLVISPMD
-502 ILDIHKIVDIAKTL
+502 ILDIHRIVAIAKQL
-516 NPEIQVLVCAES
+516 NPQIQVLICAES
-528 KEEAEVIRRDQIG
+528 KEEAAIIRDENIG
-541 EVYFAKEEMAKNMSN
+541 EVFYAKEEMAKNMSH
-556 HILNQ
+556 HIVNQ
-561 IQIAHHQAPTKE
+561 IELAHQ
-573 QTLDTKKRTV
+573 
-583 QCVFSYST
+583 STIH

>member
-21 FGYLAV
+21 FGYIAA
-27 RLRLPPLIGYL
+27 RLRFPPLIGYL

-47 TPGIVA
+47 TPGIVG

-81 LLQVRRIA
+81 LVQVRRIA
-89 LPGAILQIAV
+89 VPGAILQITV
-99 ATLLGIGVS
+99 ATLLGMGVS
-108 MIWGWSFGSA
+108 MMWDWSFGSA
-118 LVFGL
+118 LIFGL

-173 ALLGGEALAG
+173 VLLGGTPIAGSDPEA
-183 GADDNIWLTLGI
+183 NIWLTLVM
-195 TLLKVVGFIAFMLI
+195 TLLKVIGFIAFMLI

-215 PMIMQ
+215 PFIMHM
-220 FVARLGSRELFTLT
+220 VARLGSRELFTLT

-283 IFAILFFVAVGM
+283 IFSILFFVSVGM
-295 LFDPRILVEQPVHV
+295 LFDPLILIQQPLHV
-309 LAVVAIIMVGKTIA
+309 LAVVGIILIGKTIA

-362 KLLSLEGQNLI
+362 QLLSIEGQNLI
-373 LAGALISITLNSFV
+373 LAGALISITLNSFIFAAV
-387 FSAIEPVQRW
+387 EPIQQW
-397 IRERSHL
+397 IRDRSHL

-435 HGEVGRRITKQ
+435 HGEVGRHITQ
-446 LMAEDIKVV
+446 TLMQQGIKVV

-462 IVENLREKGIAAVS
+462 IVEDLRAKGIAAVS
-476 GMATDPGVLIQAHI
+476 GHATEAGVLIQAHI

-502 ILDIHKIVDIAKTL
+502 LLDIHKIVDIAKTL
-516 NPEIQVLVCAES
+516 NPQIQVLVCAES
-528 KEEAEVIRRDQIG
+528 NEQAERIRSDHLG
-541 EVYFAKEEMAKNMSN
+541 EVYFAKTEMAKNMSN

-561 IQIAHHQAPTKE
+561 IQIAHQHTPTH
-573 QTLDTKKRTV
+573 
-583 QCVFSYST
+583 

>member
-13 VGFGLALI
+13 VGFGLALV
-21 FGYLAV
+21 FGYIAA
-27 RLRLPPLIGYL
+27 RARLPPLIGYL

-47 TPGIVA
+47 TPGVVG
-53 DIHLANQLAELGVMF
+53 DIQLANQLAELGVMF
-68 LMFGVGMHFSLND
+68 LMFGVGMHFSLSD
-81 LLQVRRIA
+81 LMQVRRIA

-108 MIWGWSFGSA
+108 MMWGWSFGSA

-160 VMVLVLVLLPATA
+160 VMVLALVLLPATA
-173 ALLGGEALAG
+173 VLLGGVPIAG
-183 GADDNIWLTLGI
+183 SDTDANIWMTLAL
-195 TLLKVVGFIAFMLI
+195 TLLKVAGFIAFMLI

-215 PMIMQ
+215 PFIMQ
-220 FVARLGSRELFTLT
+220 IVARLGSRELFTLT

-246 YKIFGVSM
+246 YKVFGVSM

-283 IFAILFFVAVGM
+283 IFSILFFVSVGM
-295 LFDPRILVEQPVHV
+295 LFDPRILFDQPMHV
-309 LAVVAIIMVGKTIA
+309 LAVVGIIMVGKTIA

-362 KLLSLEGQNLI
+362 QLLSLEGQNLI
-373 LAGALISITLNSFV
+373 LAGALISITLNSFI
-387 FSAIEPVQRW
+387 FSAIEPVQNW
-397 IRERSHL
+397 IRERSRL

-414 LAMLPDEVSQDYL
+414 LAMLPDDVSQDYL

-435 HGEVGRRITKQ
+435 HGEVGRRITRT
-446 LMAEDIKVV
+446 LMAQDIKVV
-455 IAEENRE
+455 IAEENRD
-462 IVENLREKGIAAVS
+462 IVESLRTKGIAAVS
-476 GMATDPGVLIQAHI
+476 GHAREPSVLIQAHI

-516 NPEIQVLVCAES
+516 NPQIQVLVCAES
-528 KEEAEVIRRDQIG
+528 KEEAEVIRRDGIG
-541 EVYFAKEEMAKNMSN
+541 EVYFAKEEMAKNMTN
-556 HILNQ
+556 HILHQ
-561 IQIAHHQAPTKE
+561 IEVAHHQ
-573 QTLDTKKRTV
+573 
-583 QCVFSYST
+583 SSSH

>member
-1 MPHDVDLIILLA
+1 MVPHDVELIILLA
-13 VGFGLALI
+13 VGFSLALL
-21 FGYLAV
+21 FGYIAA

-38 IAGIIISPN
+38 VAGILISPN
-47 TPGIVA
+47 TPGVVG

-81 LLQVRRIA
+81 LMQVRRIA

-99 ATLLGIGVS
+99 ATLLGMGIS
-108 MIWGWSFGSA
+108 MMWGWSFGSA
-118 LVFGL
+118 LIFGL

-135 ALGDRGLLNS
+135 ALSDRGVLDS
-145 VNGKIA
+145 INGRIA

-160 VMVLVLVLLPATA
+160 VMVLALVLLPATA
-173 ALLGGEALAG
+173 VLLGGQAPEG
-183 GADDNIWLTLGI
+183 SVDESIWMTLGL
-195 TLLKVVGFIAFMLI
+195 TLLKVIGFIAFMLI

-220 FVARLGSRELFTLT
+220 VVARLGSRELFTLT

-269 FSHRAE
+269 FSNRAE
-275 EETLPLRE
+275 QETLPLRE
-283 IFAILFFVAVGM
+283 IFSILFFVSVGM
-295 LFDPRILVEQPVHV
+295 LFDPRILVEQPLHV
-309 LAVVAIIMVGKTIA
+309 LAVIGIIMIGKTIA
-323 AMALVLFFRYPI
+323 AMALVLFFRYPL

-353 ILATLGVSL
+353 ILATLGLSL
-362 KLLSLEGQNLI
+362 QLLSLEAQNLI
-373 LAGALISITLNSFV
+373 LAGALFSISLNSFV
-387 FSAIEPVQRW
+387 FSAIEPVQKW
-397 IRERSHL
+397 IRERSTL

-435 HGEVGRRITKQ
+435 HGEVGRRITLS
-446 LMAEDIKVV
+446 LMQHNIKVV

-462 IVENLREKGIAAVS
+462 IVEDLRKKGIAAVS
-476 GMATDPGVLIQAHI
+476 GIATEAGVLIQAHI

-502 ILDIHKIVDIAKTL
+502 IVDIHKIVDIAKTL
-516 NPEIQVLVCAES
+516 NPQIQVLVCAEN
-528 KEEAEVIRRDQIG
+528 KEEAEIIRRDQVG
-541 EVYFAKEEMAKNMSN
+541 EVYYAKEEMAKNMS
-556 HILNQ
+556 HYILHQ
-561 IQIAHHQAPTKE
+561 IEVAHQH
-573 QTLDTKKRTV
+573 
-583 QCVFSYST
+583 SSH

>member
-21 FGYLAV
+21 FGYIAA

-47 TPGIVA
+47 TPGMVG
-53 DIHLANQLAELGVMF
+53 DIHLSNQLAELGVMF
-68 LMFGVGMHFSLND
+68 LMFGVGMHFSLKD
-81 LLQVRRIA
+81 LIQVRRIA

-99 ATLLGIGVS
+99 ATILGIAVT
-108 MIWGWSFGSA
+108 MLWGWSFGSG

-135 ALGDRGLLNS
+135 ALGDRGLLDS

-160 VMVLVLVLLPATA
+160 VMVLALVLLPATA
-173 ALLGGEALAG
+173 VLLGGVSLN
-183 GADDNIWLTLGI
+183 DDSGQNIWLTIGI
-195 TLLKVVGFIAFMLI
+195 TLLKVAGFIAFMLI
-209 IGKRLV
+209 VGKRLV

-234 VVAAAVSIAFGA
+234 VVAAAVSIAYGSYA
-246 YKIFGVSM
+246 IFGVSM

-275 EETLPLRE
+275 EETQPLRE
-283 IFAILFFVAVGM
+283 IFAILFFVSVGM
-295 LFDPRILVEQPVHV
+295 LFDPRIIIEEPLHI
-309 LAVVAIIMVGKTIA
+309 LAVVAIIMIGKTIA
-323 AMALVLFFRYPI
+323 AMALVLFFRYPL

-353 ILATLGVSL
+353 ILATLGVAL
-362 KLLSLEGQNLI
+362 KLLTLEAQNLI
-373 LAGALISITLNSFV
+373 LAGALISISLNSFI
-387 FSAIEPVQRW
+387 FTAIEPIQRW

-414 LAMLPDEVSQDYL
+414 LAMLPDEVDQSNL

-435 HGEVGRRITKQ
+435 YTPTGRHIADQ
-446 LMAEDIKVV
+446 LQAQNIKVV
-455 IAEENRE
+455 ITDQNRE
-462 IVENLREKGIAAVS
+462 VVESLREKGIAAVS
-476 GMATDPGVLIQAHI
+476 GKPTDPNVLIQAHI
-490 QHARLLVLSPMD
+490 MHARLLVLRTMD
-502 ILDIHKIVDIAKTL
+502 ILDIHQVVNIAKQL
-516 NPEIQVLVCAES
+516 NPQLQIIVGAES
-528 KEEAEVIRRDQIG
+528 VEEAKVLREENLGQ
-541 EVYFAKEEMAKNMSN
+541 VYFAQEEMAKNITGDILT
-556 HILNQ
+556 HIERV
-561 IQIAHHQAPTKE
+561 HQT
-573 QTLDTKKRTV
+573 TH
-583 QCVFSYST
+583 

>member
-13 VGFGLALI
+13 VGFGMALI
-21 FGYLAV
+21 FGYIAA

-38 IAGIIISPN
+38 VAGIIISPN
-47 TPGIVA
+47 TPGVVG
-53 DIHLANQLAELGVMF
+53 DIQLANQLAELGVMF
-68 LMFGVGMHFSLND
+68 LMFGVGMHFSLKD

-99 ATLLGIGVS
+99 ATLLGIAVS
-108 MIWGWSFGSA
+108 MFWGWSFGSA
-118 LVFGL
+118 LIFGL

-135 ALGDRGLLNS
+135 ALGDRGLLDS

-160 VMVLVLVLLPATA
+160 VMVLALVLLPATA
-173 ALLGGEALAG
+173 VLLGGQALPG
-183 GADDNIWLTLGI
+183 TDTSQSIWITIGI
-195 TLLKVVGFIAFMLI
+195 TLLKVTGFIAFMLI

-234 VVAAAVSIAFGA
+234 VVAAAVSIAYGSYA
-246 YKIFGVSM
+246 VFGVSM

-283 IFAILFFVAVGM
+283 IFSILFFVSVGM
-295 LFDPRILVEQPVHV
+295 LFDPSILVEEPLRI
-309 LAVVAIIMVGKTIA
+309 LAVVAIIMVGKTLA

-353 ILATLGVSL
+353 ILATLG
-362 KLLSLEGQNLI
+362 LSLGLLTPDAQNLI
-373 LAGALISITLNSFV
+373 LAGALFSITLNSFV

-404 ARLLERSGDP
+404 ARMLERSGDP
-414 LAMLPDEVSQDYL
+414 LAMLPDEVDQAYL
-427 RDQVVIVG
+427 RDQVVIIG
-435 HGEVGRRITKQ
+435 YGGVGRRISEN
-446 LMAEDIKVV
+446 LMQQNIKVV
-455 IAEENRE
+455 IAEGNRE
-462 IVENLREKGIAAVS
+462 IVEKLRSQGIAAVS
-476 GMATDPGVLIQAHI
+476 GEATEPNVLIQAHI
-490 QHARLLVLSPMD
+490 QHARLLVISPMD
-502 ILDIHKIVDIAKTL
+502 ILDIHRIVDISKQL
-516 NPEIQVLVCAES
+516 NPEIQVLICAES
-528 KEEAEVIRRDQIG
+528 KEEAVVIREENIG
-541 EVYFAKEEMAKNMSN
+541 EVFYAKEEMAKNMSH
-556 HILNQ
+556 HILSQ
-561 IQIAHHQAPTKE
+561 IELAHQSEAH
-573 QTLDTKKRTV
+573 
-583 QCVFSYST
+583 

>member
-183 GADDNIWLTLGI
+183 STDDNIWLTLGI

-373 LAGALISITLNSFV
+373 LAGALISITLNNFV
-387 FSAIEPVQRW
+387 FSVIEPVQRW

-561 IQIAHHQAPTKE
+561 IQIAHHQAPTH
-573 QTLDTKKRTV
+573 
-583 QCVFSYST
+583 

>member
-13 VGFGLALI
+13 VGFGMALI
-21 FGYLAV
+21 FGYIAA

-38 IAGIIISPN
+38 VAGIIISPN
-47 TPGIVA
+47 TPGVVG
-53 DIHLANQLAELGVMF
+53 DIQLANQLAELGVMF
-68 LMFGVGMHFSLND
+68 LMFGVGMHFSLKD

-99 ATLLGIGVS
+99 ATLLGIAVS
-108 MIWGWSFGSA
+108 MFWGWSFGSA
-118 LVFGL
+118 LIFGL

-135 ALGDRGLLNS
+135 ALGDRGLLDS

-160 VMVLVLVLLPATA
+160 VMVLALVLLPATA
-173 ALLGGEALAG
+173 VLLGGQALPG
-183 GADDNIWLTLGI
+183 TDTSQSIWVTIGI
-195 TLLKVVGFIAFMLI
+195 TLLKVTGFIAFMLI

-234 VVAAAVSIAFGA
+234 VVAAAVSIAYGSYA
-246 YKIFGVSM
+246 VFGVSM

-283 IFAILFFVAVGM
+283 IFSILFFVSVGM
-295 LFDPRILVEQPVHV
+295 LFDPTILVEAPLRI
-309 LAVVAIIMVGKTIA
+309 LAVVAIIMVGKTLA

-353 ILATLGVSL
+353 ILATLG
-362 KLLSLEGQNLI
+362 LSLGLLTPDAQNLI
-373 LAGALISITLNSFV
+373 LAGALFSITLNSFV

-414 LAMLPDEVSQDYL
+414 LAMLPDEVDQAYL
-427 RDQVVIVG
+427 RDQVVIIG
-435 HGEVGRRITKQ
+435 YGGVGRRISENLIQ
-446 LMAEDIKVV
+446 QNIKVV

-462 IVENLREKGIAAVS
+462 IVEKLRAQGIAAVS
-476 GMATDPGVLIQAHI
+476 GEATEPNVLIQAHI
-490 QHARLLVLSPMD
+490 QHARLLVISPMD
-502 ILDIHKIVDIAKTL
+502 ILDIHRIVDISKQL
-516 NPEIQVLVCAES
+516 NPEIQVLICAES
-528 KEEAEVIRRDQIG
+528 KEEAVIIREENIG
-541 EVYFAKEEMAKNMSN
+541 EVFYAKEEMAKNMSH

-561 IQIAHHQAPTKE
+561 IELAHQSEAH
-573 QTLDTKKRTV
+573 
-583 QCVFSYST
+583 